1 MIYEGVLELR
11 VMLALSYF
19 SSEKEAEYLVL
30 LSNNKFKNRSYS
42 LLLFIYLNYEHDTL
56 KRFEDI

>member
-1 MIYEGVLELR
+1 MIYEGVHELR

-19 SSEKEAEYLVL
+19 SSEKEAEYFVL
-30 LSNNKFKNRSYS
+30 ISNNKKNRSYS

-56 KRFEDI
+56 KHFEDI